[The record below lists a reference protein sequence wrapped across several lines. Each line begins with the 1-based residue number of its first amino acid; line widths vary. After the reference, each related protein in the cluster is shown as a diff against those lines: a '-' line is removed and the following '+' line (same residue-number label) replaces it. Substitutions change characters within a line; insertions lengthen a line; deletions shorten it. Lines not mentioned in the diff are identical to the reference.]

1 MILMIDDEP
10 HYVKTYIDELEFSG
24 YQVKLEKDV
33 DAGFKFLTENK
44 DQIQLVILDIMMS
57 PGRLLAEVDTQN
69 GLRTGVYLFD
79 RIRALAPDLPILIL
93 TNVSDPRVAARF
105 QGQEKCR
112 FLRKEDYLPFELVEE
127 VKRFLA

>member
-1 MILMIDDEP
+1 MIDDEP

-69 GLRTGVYLFD
+69 GLRTGVHLFD
-79 RIRALAPDLPILIL
+79 RIRALAPNLPILIL
-93 TNVSDPRVAARF
+93 TNVSDPWVAARF

-112 FLRKEDYLPFELVEE
+112 FLHKEDYLPFELVEE